1 MNSLDK
7 SVYKMRTHVRA
18 IIYQIQSRSILKG
31 SFYNI
36 SNKLILYPITLTRE
50 CFDNFSAEKM

>member
-18 IIYQIQSRSILKG
+18 IIYQIHSGSI
-31 SFYNI
+31 
-36 SNKLILYPITLTRE
+36 
-50 CFDNFSAEKM
+50 